1 MALNIIEPNYNFN
14 RNHTRR
20 KSTEYIVIHHG
31 ASNVTETA
39 ESFNRMHKA
48 RGFYGV
54 GYHYIIEW
62 SGIVK
67 RGRPEW
73 AIGAHSVPVNSK
85 GIGICLVGD
94 FTKHKPNDKQMN
106 ALIML
111 VRDILT
117 RYPNVK
123 IVGHKDT
130 DATACP
136 GHLFPF
142 EEFLK
147 GVNKV
152 VYKTFNDLP
161 DWAKPTI
168 KKMMD
173 RKSIQGDEKGN
184 INLSDDM
191 VRTFVI
197 LDREGVL
204 K

>member
-1 MALNIIEPNYNFN
+1 MQIIEPNHHFK
-14 RNHTRR
+14 RTHIKR

-48 RGFYGV
+48 RGWYGL
-54 GYHYIIEW
+54 GYHYVIEW
-62 SGIVK
+62 NGTIK

-94 FTKHKPNDKQMN
+94 FTKHEPNSRQIN
-106 ALIML
+106 ALTEL

-117 RYPNVK
+117 RYPEVK
-123 IVGHKDT
+123 VVRHKDT

-136 GHLFPF
+136 GHLFPW
-142 EEFLK
+142 EDFLK

-152 VYKTFNDLP
+152 IYKTFNDLP

-168 KKMMD
+168 QKMMN
-173 RKSIQGDEKGN
+173 RKSIVGDAKGELN
-184 INLSDDM
+184 ISEDM

-197 LDREGVL
+197 LDREGVI

>member
-1 MALNIIEPNYNFN
+1 MQIVEPNYKFN
-14 RNHTRR
+14 RKHTKRQ
-20 KSTEYIVIHHG
+20 KTEYIVIHHG